1 MKWECFCDAVY
12 YKLWAVKPVD
22 CGDFHQTI
30 HVTTKEE
37 AEFLV
42 ESLNSAVPFSV
53 VEEVLKSNT
62 EFLWDKK
69 SADYEI
75 DLLINNIKQKAGL

>member
-30 HVTTKEE
+30 HVNTKEE

-42 ESLNSAVPFSV
+42 ERLNNSVSLPIVAELVDSWFKCGELTVFQH
-53 VEEVLKSNT
+53 
-62 EFLWDKK
+62 D
-69 SADYEI
+69 EI
-75 DLLINNIKQKAGL
+75 IKEIKQKAGL